1 MTRCFKVSFRSS
13 IDKKSKS
20 EDDVTRPTDTLIL
33 SCYPG
38 WQIEHT
44 QNSGKSEI
52 VRTMSA
58 EYRPRFV
65 CCRADREKGGRECTW
80 SPPYDSHAMRCRF
93 PPTAGGPAKTTP
105 PFFRRTTRP
114 SRWRRRSPKISAEV
128 YCTYK
133 NSVDLSASSMTNS
146 SRNFPG

>member
-1 MTRCFKVSFRSS
+1 
-13 IDKKSKS
+13 
-20 EDDVTRPTDTLIL
+20 
-33 SCYPG
+33 
-38 WQIEHT
+38 
-44 QNSGKSEI
+44 
-52 VRTMSA
+52 MSA

-114 SRWRRRSPKISAEV
+114 SRWRRRSPKISAVEV

-146 SRNFPG
+146 SRNFPGLFLVCVSHPQIYLQDCSWPRTSFGSKEKKKKVK